1 MFALMFPGQGS
12 QSLGMLQDWA
22 QQSSIVT
29 ETFSQAS
36 SQLNYDLW
44 ALVQTGPDEKL
55 NQTQYTQAA
64 ILTASIALYRIFTQG
79 FSAKPS
85 YLVGHSLGEYTA
97 LVCAGVLEFETAVKL
112 VELRGRL
119 MQEAVPLG
127 VGAMAAIVGLK
138 AEEVEALCKTVST
151 LTEYVTPANYNA
163 DTQVVVAGHSLAV
176 ERLILIAAERGAK
189 IAKKLPMSVPSHC
202 FLMKSAA
209 EKLAKHL
216 DTLSFNIPQIP
227 VIHNV
232 DVSEHQSS
240 LEIKESLIKQLYF
253 PVRWTEIMNK
263 LAHFQIKKV
272 IECGPGKVLT
282 GLSKRITPSPSEAI
296 SISSPAAFQDL
307 SL

>member
-112 VELRGRL
+112 V
-119 MQEAVPLG
+119 
-127 VGAMAAIVGLK
+127 
-138 AEEVEALCKTVST
+138 
-151 LTEYVTPANYNA
+151 
-163 DTQVVVAGHSLAV
+163 
-176 ERLILIAAERGAK
+176 
-189 IAKKLPMSVPSHC
+189 
-202 FLMKSAA
+202 
-209 EKLAKHL
+209 
-216 DTLSFNIPQIP
+216 
-227 VIHNV
+227 
-232 DVSEHQSS
+232 
-240 LEIKESLIKQLYF
+240 
-253 PVRWTEIMNK
+253 
-263 LAHFQIKKV
+263 
-272 IECGPGKVLT
+272 
-282 GLSKRITPSPSEAI
+282 
-296 SISSPAAFQDL
+296 
-307 SL
+307 